1 MLNMEYKEV
10 EFVLKG
16 RYADRYRWEN
26 LTTTWGDG
34 SDSRPTGQDIIDD
47 ENLRGKLSDKV
58 FLVTGC
64 SSGAG
69 VATVEALTA
78 TGATVFGTARDVEKA
93 NRMDRASRD
102 RLERAPSEDKRTKR
116 IDWLGSAIMFKG
128 LYRDDEY
135 VKSRNL
141 PCENVDQTLTLIVRM
156 GRPRA

>member
-34 SDSRPTGQDIIDD
+34 SDSRPTGQDIVDE
-47 ENLRGKLSDKV
+47 ENLRGKLTDKV

-69 VATVEALTA
+69 VATVEALAA
-78 TGATVFGTARDVEKA
+78 TGATARARSSAPVECQKPTVPA
-93 NRMDRASRD
+93 
-102 RLERAPSEDKRTKR
+102 E
-116 IDWLGSAIMFKG
+116 
-128 LYRDDEY
+128 
-135 VKSRNL
+135 KS
-141 PCENVDQTLTLIVRM
+141 IS
-156 GRPRA
+156 